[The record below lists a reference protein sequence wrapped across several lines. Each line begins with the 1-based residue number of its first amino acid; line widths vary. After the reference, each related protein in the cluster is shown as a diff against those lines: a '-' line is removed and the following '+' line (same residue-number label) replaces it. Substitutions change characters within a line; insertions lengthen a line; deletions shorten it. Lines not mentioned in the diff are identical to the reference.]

1 MTASTL
7 AVVNP
12 AGVSGNPSVA
22 GYISND
28 DAAGRVFTTAAAI
41 AAGGAAAN
49 CPVLSSITQVTAVD
63 GAFPDPES
71 SPGTAVGGPYIMKL
85 TPASGDT
92 VNISSPMSRIYLSP
106 NALIVTIS
114 G

>member
-12 AGVSGNPSVA
+12 ANASTSTSIA
-22 GYISND
+22 GYLASDGGASRI
-28 DAAGRVFTTAAAI
+28 FTTAAAI

-49 CPVLSSITQVTAVD
+49 CPTLTSIAQVTAVD
-63 GAFPDPES
+63 GAFPDPQS
-71 SPGTAVGGPYIMKL
+71 SPGTAVGGPWVMKL
-85 TPASGDT
+85 TPAATDT
-92 VNISSPMSRIYLSP
+92 VNPSSPMSRIYMSP
-106 NALIVTIS
+106 NGFIITIS